1 MFNADATHCKGGTL
15 YRLTSFDANGHVV
28 PVLQKW
34 SVHNESKEAWKQIAQ
49 SARLLYGSKLND
61 DDVVIISDR
70 DKGLLSGLHEEL
82 DRTHSRVCHKH
93 LKDDVLKQCGASQ
106 VPIFEK
112 IAFASSDAEFNAA
125 FETANLRLK
134 AFLG

>member
-49 SARLLYGSKLND
+49 SARLLYERTPEGFPRKNGQGGILKL
-61 DDVVIISDR
+61 S
-70 DKGLLSGLHEEL
+70 L
-82 DRTHSRVCHKH
+82 
-93 LKDDVLKQCGASQ
+93 
-106 VPIFEK
+106 
-112 IAFASSDAEFNAA
+112 
-125 FETANLRLK
+125 
-134 AFLG
+134 